1 MGRLIKAVACVT
13 ALFCLTGCR
22 SALLSERGILRGI
35 ILDEGQ
41 EQTWSVTLC
50 WDSLKEGEG
59 VKWVEAEGESLEEA
73 LYKAQGD
80 LEGEPFCGQIQQV
93 LVTDRLTYGQLQEIG
108 ELFASP
114 QLALPQ
120 VKLAGIEMPWGEQEP
135 QILLETVDKTFGT
148 YGISSNLYEIARR
161 PGCLVLPFLGEQGL
175 GCRVVY
181 RTGSVI
187 HWSQEEAQL
196 ALLMAGL
203 SDTVSLEWQDGESLC
218 QVSGQGKCLYGWD
231 EGKVKIY
238 LRLTNARLLGKS
250 APTSAQEN
258 EFSTWLRFTAKAI
271 LDQANQEEGD
281 TFLLIPWVKN
291 YNLSLGEKLVQEGR
305 LPPAEINS
313 QVWFSP

>member
-1 MGRLIKAVACVT
+1 MFL
-13 ALFCLTGCR
+13 CLTGCR
-22 SALLSERGILRGI
+22 SALLSERAILRGI
-35 ILDEGQ
+35 ILDEGR

-50 WDSLKEGEG
+50 WDSLKEGEE
-59 VKWVEAEGESLEEA
+59 VKWVKAEGESLEEA
-73 LYKAQGD
+73 LYKAQEE
-80 LEGEPFCGQIQQV
+80 LEGESFYGQTQQV

-135 QILLETVDKTFGT
+135 QSLLETVEKTFAA
-148 YGISSNLYEIARR
+148 YGITSNLYELARR

-175 GCRVVY
+175 GCRAVY

-187 HWSQEEAQL
+187 HWNQEEAQL

-203 SDTVSLEWQDGESLC
+203 ADTVSLEWRDGESLC

-231 EGKVKIY
+231 EGKVKLY

-250 APTSAQEN
+250 APTSAQETG
-258 EFSTWLRFTAKAI
+258 FTTWLRHTASAI
-271 LDQANQEEGD
+271 LNQTNLEEGD

-305 LPPAEINS
+305 LPPAEVYS

>member
-1 MGRLIKAVACVT
+1 MGRFIKTFAWVT
-13 ALFCLTGCR
+13 VVLCFTGCR
-22 SALLSERGILRGI
+22 SALLSQRAILRGI

-50 WDSLKEGEG
+50 WDSLKEGEE
-59 VKWVEAEGESLEEA
+59 VKWVEAEGASLEEA
-73 LYKAQGD
+73 VYNAQGE
-80 LEGEPFCGQIQQV
+80 LEGEPFYGQIQQV
-93 LVTDRLTYGQLQEIG
+93 LVSDRLTYGQLQEVG
-108 ELFASP
+108 ELLTSP

-135 QILLETVDKTFGT
+135 QALLETVDKAFES

-161 PGCLVLPFLGEQGL
+161 PGCLVIPFLGEQGL
-175 GCRVVY
+175 GCRAIY

-187 HWSQEEAQL
+187 HWNKEEGQI

-203 SDTVSLEWQDGESLC
+203 ADTVSLEWQDGESLC
-218 QVSGQGKCLYGWD
+218 QVTGQGKCLYGWD

-238 LRLTNARLLGKS
+238 LRLTNARLLGKN
-250 APTSAQEN
+250 APTSAQEKG
-258 EFSTWLRFTAKAI
+258 FSTWLRYTANAI
-271 LDQANQEEGD
+271 LDQSHQEEGD

-291 YNLSLGEKLVQEGR
+291 HNLSLGEELVREGR
-305 LPPAEINS
+305 LPATEIHS